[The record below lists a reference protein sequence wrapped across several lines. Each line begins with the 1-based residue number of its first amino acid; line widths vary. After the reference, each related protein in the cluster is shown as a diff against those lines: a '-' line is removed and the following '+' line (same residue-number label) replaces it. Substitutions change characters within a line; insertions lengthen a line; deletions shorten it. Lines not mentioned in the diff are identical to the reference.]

1 MSRLQR
7 LRMCRLLS
15 SAYPHR
21 SLPACIPSRQAV
33 VDLARGRL
41 EMKGPEWLVGA
52 TLIVAGFALINK

>member
-1 MSRLQR
+1 
-7 LRMCRLLS
+7 MCPLLS